1 MLALRTVR
9 NYVDKWEEREM
20 TNLKNDVMK
29 RFALF
34 AAGKDFV
41 ESDGFGN
48 L

>member
-9 NYVDKWEEREM
+9 NYVEKWEERER

-34 AAGKDFV
+34 ATGKDFV
-41 ESDGFGN
+41 ESDGFAN